1 MQVRTLSFGDSSIEI
16 VTHEDTTA
24 DMVEMLFKGV
34 PSEGSHP
41 PHVRLE
47 ISQDRDGD
55 YRLSRDEKKIYHG
68 DSLAALA
75 NSLMDTSIYNLA
87 DKCSSGMLFHA
98 ACLSWKGKGII
109 MPAQSGHGKTT
120 LSAWLL
126 ANGFDYLTDELVY
139 MPLESRKAMCFGR
152 PLNVKYGAS
161 EIIEN
166 LLGDNRDDDSI
177 IRGPVAMLVPPRLIR
192 SGNRAVEP
200 EVSMIFFPRYRADTE
215 FSLEK
220 LSPAQTGM
228 AMMSC
233 LVNARNLPGDGFR
246 PTVELAR
253 KVPAYSITY
262 PDFDGV
268 FGTITG
274 LLEEIEG

>member
-1 MQVRTLSFGDSSIEI
+1 MQVRTLSLGDSSIEI
-16 VTHEDTTA
+16 VTHTDETA

-34 PSEGSHP
+34 PGQGSHP
-41 PHVRLE
+41 PHARLE
-47 ISQDRDGD
+47 ISRDRDGD
-55 YRLSRDEKKIYHG
+55 YRLSRDEKQIYQG

-126 ANGFDYLTDELVY
+126 SNGFDYLTDELVY
-139 MPLESRKAMCFGR
+139 MPLGSLQAMCFGR
-152 PLNVKYGAS
+152 PLNVKYGS
-161 EIIEN
+161 EAIIN
-166 LLGDNRDDDSI
+166 DLLGDNSEDDSI

-192 SGNRAVEP
+192 SENRPVEP
-200 EVSMIFFPRYRADTE
+200 EVSMIFFPRYRADAE

-228 AMMSC
+228 SMMAC

-246 PTVELAR
+246 ATVELAR
-253 KVPAYSITY
+253 QVPAYSITY
-262 PDFDGV
+262 PDFEGV
-268 FGTITG
+268 LGTITG
-274 LLEEIEG
+274 LLEEQ